1 MNKMQKLK
9 GIISRGGYSKNHHR
23 KSENSRIFNE
33 LYKITNSVGE
43 IEHKNFKILDSLNLG
58 IIENE
63 SDIEIKESDI
73 EIKESDIEIM
83 ESDIE
88 ITEGDIDIMES

>member
-43 IEHKNFKILDSLNLG
+43 IEHKNFKILDSY
-58 IIENE
+58 
-63 SDIEIKESDI
+63 
-73 EIKESDIEIM
+73 IEIM

-88 ITEGDIDIMES
+88 ILDSYIEIIERRVTLK